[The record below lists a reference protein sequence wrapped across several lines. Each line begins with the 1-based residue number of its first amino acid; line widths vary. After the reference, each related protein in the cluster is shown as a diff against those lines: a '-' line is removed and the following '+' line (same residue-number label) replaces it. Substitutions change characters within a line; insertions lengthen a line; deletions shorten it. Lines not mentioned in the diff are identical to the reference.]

1 MLKKEEKVKETK
13 LLDFYKNSKSVLST
27 LCNHLRKTPTQ
38 SQFARCCHPRFMV
51 DYQSSSKSFPIG
63 SFRSQYQVDIEQI
76 SSSQVVNIPSFYK
89 LLYINKD
96 IASFH
101 DYNLDE
107 TCLEDLLLPYLKS
120 CPCFPQLTKII
131 KFMMALLHGQSAAE
145 TRVSANKNLLV
156 ENLHKKSI

>member
-1 MLKKEEKVKETK
+1 MIFTRTPKAFFLHYVVTSSEKHP
-13 LLDFYKNSKSVLST
+13 LNLSLPDVVT
-27 LCNHLRKTPTQ
+27 
-38 SQFARCCHPRFMV
+38 PRFMV

-101 DYNLDE
+101 DCNLDE

-120 CPCFPQLTKII
+120 CPCFPLLTKII

>member
-1 MLKKEEKVKETK
+1 MLSPPSFWYT
-13 LLDFYKNSKSVLST
+13 T
-27 LCNHLRKTPTQ
+27 NH
-38 SQFARCCHPRFMV
+38 HP
-51 DYQSSSKSFPIG
+51 KSFPIG
-63 SFRSQYQVDIEQI
+63 SFKSQYQADIEQI
-76 SSSQVVNIPSFYK
+76 SSSQAVNIPSFYK
-89 LLYINKD
+89 LLYVNKN

-156 ENLHKKSI
+156 ENLHKKSFQCQRMMKSNGYNSCDVLNGQKLI